1 MTKKQ
6 TKRLTKQHISSGG
19 ASGIFGDDAQ
29 VHDQSVRRASM
40 SIFEE
45 LKREYP
51 RYEFRF
57 RQVISKQEINE
68 KLNSIDK
75 RLGKTLFVKES
86 KIKPDGGIIEVLDRN
101 NKWRVVLVSEAKF
114 QGKDVEHIK
123 TGVFVGKNKDQE
135 LMVAGNAIERVYKNI
150 NEIRNFML
158 DEYHFP
164 YAVFLQGSNFAT
176 KTVQVFK
183 PDGSFVEI
191 RHDSGAMNRIDRVT
205 AANYCMKI
213 NHNHCKNI
221 FIGHSNSSIM
231 LQAASIY
238 ARCEPWEED
247 QMQQIMM
254 DIANTSIGILN
265 QLG

>member
-1 MTKKQ
+1 MSRQ
-6 TKRLTKQHISSGG
+6 TRRLTNQQISSGG
-19 ASGIFGDDAQ
+19 ASGIFGEDAQ
-29 VHDQSVRRASM
+29 VHDNSVRSASM
-40 SIFEE
+40 NVFNK
-45 LKREYP
+45 LKQEYP
-51 RYEFRF
+51 KYEFRF
-57 RQVISKQEINE
+57 RRGISKQEINE

-75 RLGKTLFVKES
+75 RLGETLFVKVS
-86 KIKPDGGIIEVLDRN
+86 NIQPDGGIIEVRDKDK
-101 NKWRVVLVSEAKF
+101 KWRVILVSEAKF
-114 QGKDVEHIK
+114 QGKDVENIK
-123 TGVFVGKNKDQE
+123 AGVLVGKNKDKD

-176 KTVQVFK
+176 ETVQVFK

-191 RHDSGAMNRIDRVT
+191 RHNSGTMNRIDRVT

-213 NHNHCKNI
+213 NNNYCKNI
-221 FIGHSNSSIM
+221 FIGHNNSSIM

-238 ARCEPWEED
+238 ARCEPWKED
-247 QMQQIMM
+247 EMQQIMM
-254 DIANTSIGILN
+254 DIAKTSIGILN

>member
-1 MTKKQ
+1 MSKGQ
-6 TKRLTKQHISSGG
+6 ARRLTKQHISSGG
-19 ASGIFGDDAQ
+19 ASGIFGEDAQ
-29 VHDQSVRRASM
+29 VHDQSLGHASL
-40 SIFEE
+40 SVFEKLKLE
-45 LKREYP
+45 LPKYQ
-51 RYEFRF
+51 FRF
-57 RQVISKQEINE
+57 RPAISKQEINE

-86 KIKPDGGIIEVLDRN
+86 KIKPDGGIIEVQD
-101 NKWRVVLVSEAKF
+101 KDKQWRVVLVSEAKF
-114 QGKDVEHIK
+114 QGKDAENIK
-123 TGVFVGKNKDQE
+123 AGVLVGKNKDQE

-164 YAVFLQGSNFAT
+164 YVVFLQGSNFAT

-205 AANYCMKI
+205 AANYCMTI
-213 NHNHCKNI
+213 NRNYCKNI
-221 FIGHSNSSIM
+221 FIGHKNSSIM

-238 ARCEPWEED
+238 ARCEPWEEKE
-247 QMQQIMM
+247 MRKIMLE
-254 DIANTSIGILN
+254 IANTSIGILN